1 MKKGFTLSEV
11 LVTIAILGIIAV
23 LIVPQLVAKKPNKA
37 KLLFKKGYNVTSNV
51 VSALQS
57 DIYEADDTGAVL
69 FSKGSSDTYF
79 CEEFAKFVNHVGDVN
94 CVAANASTTL
104 AFVTSDGLKYSIDGA
119 KNKFT
124 GDGAEVILNVNP
136 DASSVGKTG
145 EQGVDYFI
153 IYVKDDGKIYVN
165 GEKEEEYLKG
175 CEGSECETPSIPGT
189 DPTDPPGS
197 DSGDG
202 DDCTGSGMAWIGDEC
217 CQDLNV
223 NNQCDS
229 NEGGSENGDDDPTCP
244 EGQIA
249 DGDGCCADTNPK
261 NGTCDEDETPTCTN
275 GKVLVNGVC
284 TCPSGKIADG
294 DGCCAD
300 TNPKNGICDK
310 DETPTCTNG
319 KVLVNGVCTCPSGKI
334 ADGDGC
340 CADTNP
346 KNGICD
352 KDETPTCYGDK
363 VLIDGVCS
371 CPSGTI
377 NYSGNLCCSDI
388 HPKDG
393 KCDYEQGCSDLGAD
407 IDNGNCE
414 DFCQYYPDE
423 GVCPEYCEIN
433 PCGASIADDEVNSCE
448 GEDCASVCSGIN
460 SILSTDMGKKC
471 VSLCNSNP
479 CYDWCGDI
487 PSGFGFEMPSDMSQ
501 YDCDG
506 DGCKDALYKAE
517 TFSGEGVCVDPDSV
531 VTINY
536 CSGGVCNC
544 SDSRNDSFTC
554 YTSDYK
560 VDNYDCAVFP
570 SDATIPGLHCR

>member
-57 DIYEADDTGAVL
+57 DIYEADDNGDVL
-69 FSKGSSDTYF
+69 FSKGPSNTYF
-79 CEEFAKFVNHVGDVN
+79 CEKFAEFVNYVGDVTCN
-94 CVAANASTTL
+94 NSTDSL
-104 AFVTSDGLKYSIDGA
+104 AFVTSDGLKYSINGA
-119 KNKFT
+119 LDKFS
-124 GDGAEVILNVNP
+124 GEGAEVILNVNP
-136 DASSVGKTG
+136 DASQVGATG
-145 EQGVDYFI
+145 TQGVDYFI

-165 GEKEEEYLKG
+165 GQKEKEYIKD
-175 CEGSECETPSIPGT
+175 CEGSECETPSTPGT

-217 CQDLNV
+217 CQDLND
-223 NNQCDS
+223 NKQCDS

-244 EGQIA
+244 DGQIPDGDTCCADNNGNGACDEDETTTCPEGQIP
-249 DGDGCCADTNPK
+249 DGDTCCADSNPA
-261 NGTCDEDETPTCTN
+261 NGTCDE
-275 GKVLVNGVC
+275 
-284 TCPSGKIADG
+284 
-294 DGCCAD
+294 
-300 TNPKNGICDK
+300 
-310 DETPTCTNG
+310 
-319 KVLVNGVCTCPSGKI
+319 
-334 ADGDGC
+334 
-340 CADTNP
+340 
-346 KNGICD
+346 
-352 KDETPTCYGDK
+352 DETPTCYGDK

-377 NYSGNLCCSDI
+377 NYSGNSCCSDI

-414 DFCQYYPDE
+414 EFCQYYPDE
-423 GVCPEYCEIN
+423 GVCPEYCEQSACGCGTRVADGIN
-433 PCGASIADDEVNSCE
+433 PCE
-448 GEDCASVCSGIN
+448 GEDCASDCSGIN
-460 SILSTDMGKKC
+460 SIIGTDMGDKC

-479 CYDWCGDI
+479 CYSWCGNI
-487 PSGFGFEMPSDMSQ
+487 ASGFGFEMPSDMSQ

-506 DGCKDALYKAE
+506 DGCIDAFYKAE
-517 TFSGEGVCVDPDSV
+517 TFSGVGVCVDPDSV

-544 SDSRNDSFTC
+544 SDSRTDSFTC
-554 YTSDYK
+554 YPSDYK

-570 SDATIPGLHCR
+570 SDATNPGLHCR